1 MYPDRDLNEL
11 NQKGY
16 YVDPDHNNK
25 VTYVAK
31 KDRELTKN
39 EENTIVIGTKNNRK
53 SYKFLA
59 SANVAQN
66 GYQGFAVVPVTAE
79 YPDGDINVV
88 TIVSAGTTPP
98 APFGVGSDVAT
109 DFITAISG
117 FNTVVQ
123 CKRLKQSFS

>member
-16 YVDPDHNNK
+16 YGDPDHNNK

-66 GYQGFAVVPVTAE
+66 GY
-79 YPDGDINVV
+79 
-88 TIVSAGTTPP
+88 
-98 APFGVGSDVAT
+98 
-109 DFITAISG
+109 
-117 FNTVVQ
+117 
-123 CKRLKQSFS
+123 